1 MLNRMGHASVA
12 EWIDQL
18 QAHGRY
24 TFSKREAVSAAGE
37 GEKAVEKA
45 LRRLKEKGRI
55 VRPRQE
61 YYVIVPLEYRT
72 AGAPPPSWYVHDLMR
87 FLGEP
92 YYVGLLTASRLH
104 GAAHQRP
111 QEFQVL
117 CKRSMREQKVGR
129 ARIRYFRKKN
139 VEKGA
144 TGRRVTETGY
154 MLVSSPAQTAI
165 DLLRYVRRCG
175 YLDNVATVL
184 AALGEKIDPDELLE
198 VAARDELANVQRLG
212 YLLEHLGHGSVAGPL
227 HAWVQ
232 DRSPARVRLQKG
244 GGRDAADLDDR
255 WKVYV
260 NVELAPDL

>member
-1 MLNRMGHASVA
+1 MLNSMGSSSVA
-12 EWIDQL
+12 EWIDQQ

-24 TFSKREAVSAAGE
+24 TFSKQEAVSAAGE
-37 GEKAVEKA
+37 GKKAVEKA

-61 YYVIVPLEYRT
+61 FYVVVPLEYRT

-92 YYVGLLTASRLH
+92 YYVGLLTAARLH

-117 CKRSMREQKVGR
+117 CKRSMRERQVGR
-129 ARIRYFRKKN
+129 ARIRFFRKKN

-144 TGRRVTETGY
+144 TVRRETETGY

-198 VAARDELANVQRLG
+198 VAAREELANVQRLG
-212 YLLEHLGHGSVAGPL
+212 YLLEHLEHGAVTASL
-227 HAWVQ
+227 HALVQ
-232 DRSPARVRLQKG
+232 DRSPVRVPLQKG
-244 GGRDAADLDDR
+244 GDRDTANLDDR